1 MSVSADAADVVVV
14 GGGMAGL
21 TAGARAAELGL
32 TVVVLERGSDA
43 RYPANAR
50 WSGGVYHVGYHD
62 ITSSPAALREV
73 IDRATAGAADKA
85 QADAF
90 AANAGRL
97 VEWMREGGATYVGT
111 KVAWQQFIL
120 APMRAMR
127 AGLDWD
133 DRGPDRLFRR
143 LTERITAR
151 GGRLV
156 LGARARSLV
165 MVDGRCCG
173 VEAEV
178 AGARQTL
185 SARAVVL
192 ADGGFQADLARLRR
206 HITPHP
212 ERLKQRGA
220 ATGTGDGIAMAEAVG
235 AATAGLDQFYGH
247 LLSRDALTNDRVW
260 PYPELDA
267 IACAGVLVDAEGR
280 RFADEGVGGVALTN
294 LLARTADP
302 LGATIIFDATIW
314 DGPGRSA
321 RIPANPTLP
330 EAGGTVHTAETL
342 DALAAKAGLP
352 AAALSATV
360 RAYNE
365 AVGAGATDRLSP
377 PRTATKHAPM
387 PIIKAPFHAIPVV
400 AGITY
405 TMGGILIDGD
415 ARVLRPDRTVIEGLY
430 AAGSTT
436 GGVEGGPPVGYLG
449 GLAKAGVQGLIAAE
463 SIARRGKAT

>member
-1 MSVSADAADVVVV
+1 MANGTDLADIVVI

-32 TVVVLERGSDA
+32 SVVVLERGRDA

-62 ITSSPAALREV
+62 ITASPETLRGV
-73 IDRATAGAADKA
+73 IERTTAGAADEV
-85 QADAF
+85 QAEAF

-97 VEWMREGGATYVGT
+97 VEWMREGGASYVGT
-111 KVAWQQFIL
+111 KVDWQQFIL
-120 APMRAMR
+120 SPMRAMR
-127 AGLDWD
+127 AGLDWE
-133 DRGPDRLFRR
+133 DRGPDRLLQR
-143 LTERITAR
+143 LTERITSR

-156 LGARARSLV
+156 LGARARALA
-165 MVDGRCCG
+165 MADGRCTG
-173 VEAEV
+173 VEAEIDGERQSF
-178 AGARQTL
+178 AG
-185 SARAVVL
+185 RAVVI
-192 ADGGFQADLARLRR
+192 ADGGFQADLGRLRR

-212 ERLKQRGA
+212 ERIKQRGA

-235 AATAGLDQFYGH
+235 AATAGLEHFYGH

-267 IACAGVLVDAEGR
+267 IATAGLVVDASGR

-294 LLARTADP
+294 LLARADDP
-302 LGATIIFDATIW
+302 LGATIIFDAAIW

-330 EAGGTVHTAETL
+330 EAGGTVHAAASLE
-342 DALAAKAGLP
+342 ALAAKAGLP
-352 AAALSATV
+352 AAALVATV

-365 AVGAGATDRLSP
+365 ALAAGATARLSP
-377 PRTATKHAPM
+377 PRTAAKAKPM
-387 PIIKAPFHAIPVV
+387 PIEKPPYHAIPVA

-405 TMGGILIDGD
+405 TMGGIVIDGE
-415 ARVLRPDRTVIEGLY
+415 ARVLRPDGSAIEGLY

-436 GGVEGGPPVGYLG
+436 GGLEGGPPVGYLG
-449 GLAKAGVQGLIAAE
+449 GLAKAGTQGLIAAE
-463 SIARRGKAT
+463 SIARRSTRS